1 MIREKLRKS
10 KLQVRFHAVVAT
22 ASNFRELLN
31 YGCRMI
37 HYTGHGCEEFLAF
50 ESDQGR
56 HCGIMEPLKVSLLG
70 CCFVSGFWLTS
81 KSFEGGSGVT

>member
-22 ASNFRELLN
+22 ASRFRELLN

-50 ESDQGR
+50 ESDHDR
-56 HCGIMEPLKVSLLG
+56 HCGIMEPLKVMIC
-70 CCFVSGFWLTS
+70 CCFFLCD
-81 KSFEGGSGVT
+81 